1 MRLLETSNDHSTS
14 QTSRRTQCPPQKNAL
29 SDITAI
35 HFWPNIYDW
44 FLQRIPHLILILLQA
59 LLKTRYTRIQKS
71 CLTNLHLNT
80 HKYRHMYMPIY
91 IYTYMCICVYIYI
104 YYLSLSLYVLHT
116 LYCLCRCAP
125 SMQWLNISTPT
136 AFARCA
142 WHLRSQHGALQALLT
157 SLLHLGGDRGCI
169 PLSEWVM
176 GYTQI

>member
-59 LLKTRYTRIQKS
+59 LLKTRSTRIQKS

-104 YYLSLSLYVLHT
+104 YILSLSFSLCTTHT
-116 LYCLCRCAP
+116 ILSVSLCSIYAVAEHFNPNRFCQVCLAP
-125 SMQWLNISTPT
+125 SFPTRSPASAPDIVAALGWGSWLHPT
-136 AFARCA
+136 
-142 WHLRSQHGALQALLT
+142 
-157 SLLHLGGDRGCI
+157 
-169 PLSEWVM
+169 
-176 GYTQI
+176 

>member
-59 LLKTRYTRIQKS
+59 ILKTRSTRIQKS

-91 IYTYMCICVYIYI
+91 IYTYMCICVYIYTI
-104 YYLSLSLYVLHT
+104 SLFLSMYYTHYIVCVAVLH
-116 LYCLCRCAP
+116 LCSGWTFQPQPLLPGVPGTFVPNTEPCKRSWHRCCTWVGIVAA
-125 SMQWLNISTPT
+125 S
-136 AFARCA
+136 
-142 WHLRSQHGALQALLT
+142 HLVNG
-157 SLLHLGGDRGCI
+157 
-169 PLSEWVM
+169 
-176 GYTQI
+176 

>member
-1 MRLLETSNDHSTS
+1 MITQHPSTKKCLVGYHSNPFLAKHLQLIFTAESTF
-14 QTSRRTQCPPQKNAL
+14 
-29 SDITAI
+29 DI
-35 HFWPNIYDW
+35 N
-44 FLQRIPHLILILLQA
+44 ILLQA
-59 LLKTRYTRIQKS
+59 LKTRSTRIQKS

-80 HKYRHMYMPIY
+80 HIYIYINTHMYMPIY
-91 IYTYMCICVYIYI
+91 IYIHVYIYI
-104 YYLSLSLYVLHT
+104 YILSLSLYVINT
-116 LYCLCRCAP
+116 RYCLCQCAP